1 MHKVWV
7 RSLEILKQQEI
18 LNGIKEGRVV
28 NFRSHKAQ
36 KMVKT
41 MHFWGKNVWK
51 KLRFMSLEAKKQQA
65 NNNWFCWRI
74 QPTKQCMRNVF

>member
-1 MHKVWV
+1 MPVLLLVSKMHKVWL

-18 LNGIKEGRVV
+18 LNGIKEGAVV

-41 MHFWGKNVWK
+41 MHFQVKMYEKN
-51 KLRFMSLEAKKQQA
+51 FGS
-65 NNNWFCWRI
+65 
-74 QPTKQCMRNVF
+74 